1 MTKFGIRKKNLRRG
15 KVEKSSTFLFQKKL
29 NLRYYL
35 PRLTLGTM
43 DTNVVCSQSP
53 SLTYV
58 IQVVRM
64 LLDDTRHV
72 SGHIEYM
79 KYKKL
84 TIVSKSYLSQL
95 KWLCLIGWCLAISIF
110 LAILLLSV
118 R

>member
-1 MTKFGIRKKNLRRG
+1 MSAGTNAEQSTKDETR
-15 KVEKSSTFLFQKKL
+15 VTSTH
-29 NLRYYL
+29 NN
-35 PRLTLGTM
+35 GN
-43 DTNVVCSQSP
+43 TNVVCSQSP

>member
-1 MTKFGIRKKNLRRG
+1 MKLNRKSQAG
-15 KVEKSSTFLFQKKL
+15 TTADSSTKDDDLFVCQHNAK
-29 NLRYYL
+29 
-35 PRLTLGTM
+35 P
-43 DTNVVCSQSP
+43 NVVCSQSP

-64 LLDDTRHV
+64 LLDDNRHL

-95 KWLCLIGWCLAISIF
+95 KWFCLIGWCLAIGIF
-110 LAILLLSV
+110 SAILLLSV